1 MYCNPILFKPK
12 LFFFLYSAFK
22 SDRKE
27 WEEIA
32 AELYMTVCVDN
43 FPPFVLFVLAFI
55 PDMDV
60 LCVSASL
67 SLGAAS
73 LYNRLAGPP
82 VLIQSGKEEAV

>member
-1 MYCNPILFKPK
+1 
-12 LFFFLYSAFK
+12 
-22 SDRKE
+22 
-27 WEEIA
+27 
-32 AELYMTVCVDN
+32 MTVCVDN

-82 VLIQSGKEEAV
+82 VLIQRGKEEAV